1 MSSRQLS
8 VMLGVV
14 IAAAAGL
21 SCGLSAQVAKPDVIA
36 FIAAQP
42 ANEWLARVFIGAK
55 VKNTTGETVGDVN
68 DLMFD
73 KTGRISTVVLG
84 IGGFLGVGEKD
95 VAVPFSALTFT
106 VGTEGQRIIVVP
118 LSRDTLNQAPLFKAT
133 EKTALDVV
141 EEKAVELGKKAS
153 EKAGQLKDQAIK
165 KIDDMQKDEP
175 KKP

>member
-1 MSSRQLS
+1 MDTRKIA
-8 VMLGVV
+8 VMFGVV
-14 IAAAAGL
+14 IAAAAG
-21 SCGLSAQVAKPDVIA
+21 SSRVVSAQLATPEAIP
-36 FIAAQP
+36 FISAQP

-55 VKNTTGETVGDVN
+55 VKNATGETIGDVN

-95 VAVPFSALTFT
+95 VAVPFNALAFT
-106 VGTEGQRIIVVP
+106 VGTEGQRIIIVP
-118 LSRDTLNQAPLFKAT
+118 LSKDALNQAPLFKAT
-133 EKTALDVV
+133 EKTALDAV

-165 KIDDMQKDEP
+165 KIDDMQKGEQ